1 MCRTRYCGP
10 LFVVVV
16 TVSGDIGTDVRAP
29 TRITSSTLN
38 EFVGLCCDRPHTDL
52 LTDPQSLSLHQ
63 RVGRIGPLTTCE
75 VVVDSDVGLDCGES
89 CGAYRVGLVRSGHAI
104 MRYRDSTIVSM
115 PGDAA
120 VYGPQGRLTIRWP
133 PNSRIIAVKIDPC
146 AVDGAL
152 NAVVGRAVDSP
163 VDFAPAIST
172 SSPAGAGWIR
182 MLSTLTNELLRPD
195 SVFSRPLVGLPLVDS
210 LVRGLLS
217 AADHRYRDA
226 VTADPKP
233 TLPRSIRV
241 AVDIIEAEAQLPLTV
256 TALATRSHVSVR
268 TLQHGFRRYL
278 GVSPMTYLR
287 QVRLHRAH
295 RMLQRCD
302 PSVATVTSIAHE
314 WGFNNVGR
322 FAAAYAAHYGELPGT
337 TLRRTVR
344 RRGLRAT
351 T

>member
-1 MCRTRYCGP
+1 MCRNRYSGP

-146 AVDGAL
+146 AVDADKRAAAARQRVQSTAGGLTACGQLGARS
-152 NAVVGRAVDSP
+152 VVC
-163 VDFAPAIST
+163 
-172 SSPAGAGWIR
+172 
-182 MLSTLTNELLRPD
+182 
-195 SVFSRPLVGLPLVDS
+195 SRPP
-210 LVRGLLS
+210 
-217 AADHRYRDA
+217 
-226 VTADPKP
+226 
-233 TLPRSIRV
+233 LPRCCHRGPETDASPKYPRRSRHHRGRGPV
-241 AVDIIEAEAQLPLTV
+241 AVDGDRARDAQPRQCAHSAARASAGTW
-256 TALATRSHVSVR
+256 
-268 TLQHGFRRYL
+268 G
-278 GVSPMTYLR
+278 YLR
-287 QVRLHRAH
+287 
-295 RMLQRCD
+295 
-302 PSVATVTSIAHE
+302 
-314 WGFNNVGR
+314 
-322 FAAAYAAHYGELPGT
+322 
-337 TLRRTVR
+337 
-344 RRGLRAT
+344 
-351 T
+351 